1 MSNFLLQ
8 VSDLKQESKDME
20 PKLEQLNETSSTKR
34 VTMEELSAQK
44 SEKVDNCKNE
54 EEIVGMLK
62 KEVDDLKSNSDRE
75 LMEVKEK
82 VEGNHCLNLRLF
94 KFSYIISE
102 NDFFHLHLFI
112 PFSCRNK
119 SKSIYHKS
127 GGFCSFENHEKCSS
141 SIKVVINFRMRI
153 D

>member
-1 MSNFLLQ
+1 M
-8 VSDLKQESKDME
+8 SDLKQESKDME

-34 VTMEELSAQK
+34 ITMEELSAQN

-82 VEGNHCLNLRLF
+82 VEGNYCFNLRLS
-94 KFSYIISE
+94 KLSCIIQ
-102 NDFFHLHLFI
+102 
-112 PFSCRNK
+112 
-119 SKSIYHKS
+119 
-127 GGFCSFENHEKCSS
+127 NH
-141 SIKVVINFRMRI
+141 
-153 D
+153 

>member
-1 MSNFLLQ
+1 
-8 VSDLKQESKDME
+8 ME

-82 VEGNHCLNLRLF
+82 VEGNYCLNLRLS
-94 KFSYIISE
+94 KFSCIIG
-102 NDFFHLHLFI
+102 
-112 PFSCRNK
+112 
-119 SKSIYHKS
+119 KSITLR
-127 GGFCSFENHEKCSS
+127 
-141 SIKVVINFRMRI
+141 SIFVYTVLFQEQKQKYLP
-153 D
+153 